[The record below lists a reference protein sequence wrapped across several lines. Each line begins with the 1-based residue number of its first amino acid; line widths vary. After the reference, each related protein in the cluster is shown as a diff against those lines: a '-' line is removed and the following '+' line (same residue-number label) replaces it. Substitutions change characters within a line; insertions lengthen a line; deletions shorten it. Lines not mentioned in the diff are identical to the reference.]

1 MGRTICSL
9 VLVAVA
15 LSGCAAMTHLT
26 SDVSS
31 YSRWPAER
39 KPASYTFE
47 RLPSQES
54 RPDAQQVLENAARPA
69 LEGAGFTPAADPA
82 NAEYVVQVG
91 ARVDARDRWPYYD
104 PFWWPAGGYYH
115 GGYGRYGRGYYVPG
129 YWPYGWGYGG
139 SIYTAPMP
147 TYTREVAVLVR
158 DRRSGTPLYE
168 ARASSEG
175 VSPEVDALLPA
186 MFGAAMKDFPN
197 GGVNPRRITTPLAQP
212 Q

>member
-1 MGRTICSL
+1 MGRSIGALLL
-9 VLVAVA
+9 VTAA
-15 LSGCAAMTHLT
+15 LSGCAGMTQLT

-54 RPDAQQVLENAARPA
+54 HPDAQQVLENAARA
-69 LEGAGFTPAADPA
+69 AIEGAGFTPAADPA
-82 NAEYVVQVG
+82 SAEYVVQVG
-91 ARVDARDRWPYYD
+91 ARVDLSDRWPAYD
-104 PFWWPAGGYYH
+104 PFWWPPGGYYY
-115 GGYGRYGRGYYVPG
+115 GYGRYARGYYAPG
-129 YWPYGWGYGG
+129 AWPYGWGWGG
-139 SIYTAPMP
+139 SIYTPPML

-175 VSPEVDALLPA
+175 VSPQADALLPA

-197 GGVNPRRITTPLAQP
+197 GGVNPRRITTPIAP
-212 Q
+212 AP